1 MREDFPLIVKDF
13 YVHEFANIPKHQD
26 VECFD
31 IESGEG
37 WPELMFNRFTLGLN
51 RGRKKYD
58 ESEENNEEFISDCY
72 NYICFTAC
80 NIYKS

>member
-1 MREDFPLIVKDF
+1 MREDFPLIAKDF

-58 ESEENNEEFISDCY
+58 ESEENNEDFISDCY
-72 NYICFTAC
+72 NYIYITAC